1 MNEKQYMNNVAAL
14 GCIICGAPA
23 ELHHPRFC
31 CGMSQRAS
39 NYLVIGLCE
48 THHRLGGYGQAIHNG
63 QVDFEKNYG
72 REEELLAETIRR
84 VMK

>member
-1 MNEKQYMNNVAAL
+1 MNEKAYMNKVAAL

-39 NYLVIGLCE
+39 NYLVIPLCPA
-48 THHRLGGYGQAIHNG
+48 HHRHGGYGQAIHNG
-63 QVDFEKNYG
+63 QIDFEKTHG
-72 REEELLAETIRR
+72 REEELLSETIKR
-84 VMK
+84 VMA